1 MNIHVRTIL
10 PVGEKTPR
18 NYNLERLIVLTRRA
32 ARIEYLRNGR
42 TDAFVHHME
51 WLVWALDTRRYG

>member
-1 MNIHVRTIL
+1 MVIQVRHVL
-10 PVGEKTPR
+10 PIGEAQPR
-18 NYNLERLIVLTRRA
+18 NINLDRLIVLTRRA

-51 WLVWALDTRRYG
+51 WLVWALDARRYG